1 MMIVNMEKTDEIVEN
16 REDITTPSKL
26 IMYNDEVNSFE
37 TVIIALMKHLGHDP
51 HQSEQLAMI
60 AHTKGKAVV
69 KQGSSE
75 ELFLPMALLTSE
87 NLTVE
92 IQ

>member
-1 MMIVNMEKTDEIVEN
+1 MTKEETKVES
-16 REDITTPSKL
+16 REDTDTISKL

-37 TVIIALMKHLGHDP
+37 TVIMALMKHLGHELL
-51 HQSEQLAMI
+51 QAEQLATI
-60 AHTKGKAVV
+60 AHNKGKAVV
-69 KQGSSE
+69 KQGTDK
-75 ELFLPMALLTSE
+75 ELFVPMALLTSE